1 MLDIEEEKEWESEH
15 LEELGTCVRVT
26 RRRTRS
32 VAIVHEW
39 FERLRRFG
47 ELVESDELL
56 VPELWYRCAS
66 RVNLLRHECCWW
78 RTVCD
83 GASEAE
89 PRSSVGAGG
98 AKWCVTGNVL
108 CAGDRRHA

>member
-47 ELVESDELL
+47 EFARDG
-56 VPELWYRCAS
+56 RIG
-66 RVNLLRHECCWW
+66 RV
-78 RTVCD
+78 
-83 GASEAE
+83 
-89 PRSSVGAGG
+89 VGTR
-98 AKWCVTGNVL
+98 VMVSL
-108 CAGDRRHA
+108 CEQGKPT